1 MALSSRPQHAEQV
14 DIRHRFNELT
24 HGVLLYKRK
33 GNTLPLGEE
42 KLPKGWM

>member
-1 MALSSRPQHAEQV
+1 MVFSL
-14 DIRHRFNELT
+14 
-24 HGVLLYKRK
+24 KRK